1 MICIRAGPDQRPYGS
16 MQRKGWP
23 VGPAL
28 RAKRGDLMPPT
39 PDPAPVPAPP
49 ASGLRFPSAFTILFA
64 LIILVAALTWIIP
77 AGQYARVASEALGK
91 DVPVAGTY
99 ALTEANPQGVFDV
112 ILAPIAGFYD
122 PESYAANAIDVSLFV
137 LIIGGFIGV
146 VTATGAIDAG
156 IARAV
161 VRLKGRENWMI
172 PFLMA
177 LFALGGTTYGMAEE
191 TLAFYIILIPV
202 MIAAGYDAVV
212 AVAVVLLGAGVG
224 VLGSTINAFST
235 VIASDAAGVTFAD
248 GLVLRLIILGLC
260 WLVTVAFVMRY
271 AARVK
276 ADPSKSLVYDK
287 KAANEAHFL
296 GGKAATETAFTGLHQ
311 IVLTLF
317 ALSFAVMIWGVSSQ
331 GWWMAQMSGLF
342 LIAAILIG
350 LIARLGEA
358 RLVEAFLNGARDL
371 LGVALIIGLARGIVV
386 VMDAGHI
393 TDTILHA
400 AEISVAGLPKIAF
413 INVIYWIEVGMSFL
427 VPSTSGL
434 AVLSMPI
441 LAPVADFA
449 GVKREL
455 VVTAFATGSG
465 IVNLITPT
473 SAVVMGGL
481 AIGRVPYERWLRF
494 IWPLLA
500 GLTVIIMAALSLAV
514 VLAEEIA
521 WLSPTAF
528 IPKRVRCAAL
538 WSIVRAVRW
547 RGSHRKTARNCCSTM

>member
-1 MICIRAGPDQRPYGS
+1 MPNPAA
-16 MQRKGWP
+16 
-23 VGPAL
+23 PAL
-28 RAKRGDLMPPT
+28 ATATQPAT
-39 PDPAPVPAPP
+39 P
-49 ASGLRFPSAFTILFA
+49 GFRFPSAFTILYA

-77 AGQYARVASEALGK
+77 AGLYQRVPSAALGK
-91 DVPVAGTY
+91 DVPVAGSY
-99 ALTEANPQGVFDV
+99 AATAANPQGFFDV
-112 ILAPIAGFYD
+112 ALAPIAGFYD
-122 PESYAANAIDVSLFV
+122 PVSYSANAIDVSLFV

-146 VTATGAIDAG
+146 VTATGSIDAG
-156 IARAV
+156 IARAM

-191 TLAFYIILIPV
+191 TLAFYVLLIPV

-212 AVAVVLLGAGVG
+212 AVAVILLGAGIG
-224 VLGSTINAFST
+224 VLGSTINAFAT

-248 GLVLRLIILGLC
+248 GMVLRLIILGLC

-276 ADPSKSLVYDK
+276 ADPSKSLVFDK
-287 KAANEAHFL
+287 KASNEAHFL
-296 GGKAATETAFTGLHQ
+296 AGKTALPLAFTPLHK

-317 ALSFAVMIWGVSSQ
+317 ALTFGVMIWGVSMG

-342 LIAAILIG
+342 LVAAIVIG
-350 LIARLGEA
+350 VVARLGEA
-358 RLVEAFLNGARDL
+358 RLVEAFVTGARDL

-400 AEISVAGLPKIAF
+400 AEVNAAGLSQVAF

-449 GVKREL
+449 GVHRAL
-455 VVTAFATGSG
+455 VVTAFATASG
-465 IVNLITPT
+465 VVNLITPT

-500 GLTVIIMAALSLAV
+500 VLTLIVMAALSLAV
-514 VLAEEIA
+514 LA
-521 WLSPTAF
+521 
-528 IPKRVRCAAL
+528 
-538 WSIVRAVRW
+538 
-547 RGSHRKTARNCCSTM
+547 G

>member
-1 MICIRAGPDQRPYGS
+1 M
-16 MQRKGWP
+16 
-23 VGPAL
+23 PADDTATS
-28 RAKRGDLMPPT
+28 AKPGF
-39 PDPAPVPAPP
+39 
-49 ASGLRFPSAFTILFA
+49 RFPSAFTILFG
-64 LIILVAALTWIIP
+64 LIIFVAVLTWIIP
-77 AGQYARVASEALGK
+77 AGEYARVASEALGK
-91 DVPVAGTY
+91 DVPVAGSY
-99 ALTEANPQGVFDV
+99 APTEANPQGFFDV

-122 PESYAANAIDVSLFV
+122 PVEYTANAIDVSLFV

-156 IARAV
+156 IARAMAG
-161 VRLKGRENWMI
+161 LKGRENWMI

-191 TLAFYIILIPV
+191 TLAFYVLLIPV

-212 AVAVVLLGAGVG
+212 AVAVIMLGAGVG

-248 GLVLRLIILGLC
+248 GLMLRLIILGLC

-276 ADPSKSLVYDK
+276 ADPSKSLVFDK

-296 GGKAATETAFTGLHQ
+296 KETAADAATFTGLHK
-311 IVLTLF
+311 IVLILF
-317 ALSFAVMIWGVSSQ
+317 AATFAVMIWGVSMG

-342 LIAAILIG
+342 LVAAVVIG
-350 LIARLGEA
+350 IVGRLGEGK
-358 RLVEAFLNGARDL
+358 LVDSFVNGARDL

-386 VMDAGHI
+386 IMDAGHI
-393 TDTILHA
+393 TDTILHS
-400 AEISVAGLPKIAF
+400 AEVSITGLSRTAF
-413 INVIYWIEVGMSFL
+413 ILVIYWIEVGLSFF

-465 IVNLITPT
+465 MVNLITPT

-494 IWPLLA
+494 VWPLLLA
-500 GLTVIIMAALSLAV
+500 LTVIIMAALALAT
-514 VLAEEIA
+514 LTGAT
-521 WLSPTAF
+521 P
-528 IPKRVRCAAL
+528 
-538 WSIVRAVRW
+538 
-547 RGSHRKTARNCCSTM
+547 

>member
-1 MICIRAGPDQRPYGS
+1 M
-16 MQRKGWP
+16 
-23 VGPAL
+23 PAIEKL
-28 RAKRGDLMPPT
+28 RF
-39 PDPAPVPAPP
+39 
-49 ASGLRFPSAFTILFA
+49 RFPSAFTILFG
-64 LIILVAALTWIIP
+64 LIILVAVLTWVIP
-77 AGQYARVASEALGK
+77 AGQYARAPSEALGK
-91 DVPVAGTY
+91 DVPVPGSY

-112 ILAPIAGFYD
+112 LLAPIAGFYD
-122 PESYAANAIDVSLFV
+122 PVAYTANAIDVSLFV

-156 IARAV
+156 IKRAM
-161 VRLKGRENWMI
+161 VRAKGREVWMI

-191 TLAFYIILIPV
+191 TLAFYLILIPV
-202 MIAAGYDAVV
+202 LIAAGYDAMV
-212 AVAVVLLGAGVG
+212 AVAVILLGAGIG

-248 GLVLRLIILGLC
+248 GLLLRIGILGIC
-260 WLVTVAFVMRY
+260 WVVTVAFVMRY

-276 ADPSKSLVYDK
+276 MDPSASLVFDR
-287 KAANEAHFL
+287 KATNEAHFL
-296 GGKAATETAFTGLHQ
+296 KDTAADIEFSGLQ
-311 IVLTLF
+311 KVVLILF
-317 ALSFAVMIWGVSSQ
+317 ALTFAVMIWGVSSA
-331 GWWMAQMSGLF
+331 GWWMAEMSALF
-342 LIAAILIG
+342 LAAAIIIG
-350 LIARLGEA
+350 VIARLGEGK
-358 RLVEAFLNGARDL
+358 LVEAFVNGARDL

-393 TDTILHA
+393 TDTILHS
-400 AEISVAGLPKIAF
+400 AEVLVADLPKTAF
-413 INVIYWIEVGMSFL
+413 ILVIYWIEVGLSFF

-455 VVTAFATGSG
+455 VVTAFAAASG

-494 IWPLLA
+494 VWPLLVV
-500 GLTVIIMAALSLAV
+500 LSLIIMAALVLAV
-514 VLAEEIA
+514 IFGAT
-521 WLSPTAF
+521 P
-528 IPKRVRCAAL
+528 
-538 WSIVRAVRW
+538 
-547 RGSHRKTARNCCSTM
+547 

>member
-1 MICIRAGPDQRPYGS
+1 MTPKAD
-16 MQRKGWP
+16 
-23 VGPAL
+23 AEA
-28 RAKRGDLMPPT
+28 AKPGF
-39 PDPAPVPAPP
+39 
-49 ASGLRFPSAFTILFA
+49 RFPSAFTILFG
-64 LIILVAALTWIIP
+64 LIVLVAVLTWIIP
-77 AGQYARVASEALGK
+77 AGQYARVASEVLGK
-91 DVPVAGTY
+91 DVPVAGSY
-99 ALTEANPQGVFDV
+99 APTDTNPQGIFDV

-122 PESYAANAIDVSLFV
+122 PVAYTANAIDVSLFV
-137 LIIGGFIGV
+137 LIIGGFIGT

-156 IARAV
+156 IARAMTG
-161 VRLKGRENWMI
+161 LKGREIWMI

-191 TLAFYIILIPV
+191 TLAFYLLLIPV

-212 AVAVVLLGAGVG
+212 PVAVIMLGAGMG

-248 GLVLRLIILGLC
+248 GLILRLIILGLC

-271 AARVK
+271 AAKVK
-276 ADPSKSLVYDK
+276 ADPSRSLVYDK

-296 GGKAATETAFTGLHQ
+296 KETKAEAASFTGLHK
-311 IVLTLF
+311 IVLILF
-317 ALSFAVMIWGVSSQ
+317 AATFAVMIWGVSLG
-331 GWWMAQMSGLF
+331 GWWMAEMSGLF
-342 LIAAILIG
+342 LIAAIIIG
-350 LIARLGEA
+350 IVGRLGEA
-358 RLVEAFLNGARDL
+358 RLVEAFVNGARDL

-386 VMDAGHI
+386 IMDAGHI
-393 TDTILHA
+393 TDTILHY
-400 AEISVAGLPKIAF
+400 AEVGVSGLPRTAF
-413 INVIYWIEVGMSFL
+413 ILVVYWIEVGLSFF

-455 VVTAFATGSG
+455 VVTAFSTGSG
-465 IVNLITPT
+465 MVNLITPT

-500 GLTVIIMAALSLAV
+500 ALTVIIMAALAV
-514 VLAEEIA
+514 GTQFGGT
-521 WLSPTAF
+521 P
-528 IPKRVRCAAL
+528 
-538 WSIVRAVRW
+538 
-547 RGSHRKTARNCCSTM
+547 